1 MATSTPS
8 NMPTGASELVSNQPA
23 PAQTQPLTGATTWS
37 RPPWYSFQPATP
49 NEGTSVSL
57 PALPATPT
65 SPETPLFLTP
75 LYPNDASSMQQ
86 IMSNPRVAAA
96 LLNVP
101 MPYGIAEANSWI
113 SLNGGDSSSSGLLT
127 WAIRIHYP
135 SDAGLFIGSVSLTSK
150 TGPDGAV
157 MYELGYALS
166 PEFWGRGIMKNA
178 VFALMIWATEEAGV
192 EEVFVRVEST
202 NGRSKG
208 VIDGI
213 PGFVG
218 EEDQEIDWK
227 GGRKVVRMWRWKARK
242 STD

>member
-1 MATSTPS
+1 
-8 NMPTGASELVSNQPA
+8 
-23 PAQTQPLTGATTWS
+23 
-37 RPPWYSFQPATP
+37 
-49 NEGTSVSL
+49 
-57 PALPATPT
+57 
-65 SPETPLFLTP
+65 
-75 LYPNDASSMQQ
+75 
-86 IMSNPRVAAA
+86 
-96 LLNVP
+96 
-101 MPYGIAEANSWI
+101 
-113 SLNGGDSSSSGLLT
+113 
-127 WAIRIHYP
+127 
-135 SDAGLFIGSVSLTSK
+135 
-150 TGPDGAV
+150 
-157 MYELGYALS
+157 MYELGYSLS
-166 PEFWGRGIMKNA
+166 PEFWGSGIMKNA

>member
-1 MATSTPS
+1 
-8 NMPTGASELVSNQPA
+8 MPADASEPESNQPA
-23 PAQTQPLTGATTWS
+23 QAQTQPLTEATTWPHPS
-37 RPPWYSFQPATP
+37 WYSFQPATP
-49 NEGTSVSL
+49 NDGLSLSL
-57 PALPATPT
+57 PPLPAIPT

-75 LYPNDASSMQQ
+75 LYSNDASSMQQ

-113 SLNGGDSSSSGLLT
+113 ALNGDSSSSGLLT

-135 SDAGLFIGSVSLTSK
+135 NDAGLFIGSVSLTNK

-157 MYELGYALS
+157 MYELGYSLS

-192 EEVFVRVEST
+192 EEVYVRVEST

-227 GGRKVVRMWRWKARK
+227 GGKKVVRMWRWKATK